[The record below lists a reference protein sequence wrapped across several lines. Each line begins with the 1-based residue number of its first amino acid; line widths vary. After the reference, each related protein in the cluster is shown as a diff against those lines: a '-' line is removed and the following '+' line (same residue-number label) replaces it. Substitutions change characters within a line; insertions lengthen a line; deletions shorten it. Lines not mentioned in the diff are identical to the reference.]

1 MTALA
6 LRRPR
11 ARFGTRR
18 RIPPLIAFSL
28 GYLTIVVL
36 AALAG
41 RFFLAPDSISNTD
54 PFAIAVTPSSQH
66 WLGTDELGRDV
77 YDRVLSGAQSAL
89 IGPLIIAVSGFLLS
103 GLVGIGTG
111 YLGGLL
117 DTATMRVVDF
127 FFALPGLLIA
137 IVVVTV
143 VQGGYWTAVAVLCL
157 LNVQGDI
164 RLVRSA
170 ALGQRNLAYVE
181 ALRVTGVPGWRIM
194 YLHIGRNI
202 LPILL
207 ADFAIDFGSNLVA
220 LAGLAFLGLGSQPG
234 TADWGL
240 MLLAGQNVLF
250 ENPWA
255 ALAPG
260 LAIVLLATSVNLI
273 GDWIY
278 ERHTLASVRR

>member
-11 ARFGTRR
+11 ARFGTRWR
-18 RIPPLIAFSL
+18 VPPLIALSIAFV
-28 GYLTIVVL
+28 TIVIL
-36 AALAG
+36 AALVG
-41 RFFLAPDSISNTD
+41 RLLFPGSISDTD
-54 PFAIAVTPSSQH
+54 PLSIGVTPTADH

-77 YDRVLSGAQSAL
+77 FRRVIAGAQPAL
-89 IGPLIIAVSGFLLS
+89 VGPVIIAVSGFLIS

-111 YLGGLL
+111 YIGGLL
-117 DTATMRVVDF
+117 DTVTMRIVDF

-143 VQGGYWTAVAVLCL
+143 VQGGYWIAVAVLCL

-164 RLVRSA
+164 RLVRSG
-170 ALGQRNLAYVE
+170 ALGQRNLPYVE
-181 ALRVTGVPGWRIM
+181 ALRLAGVPGWRIM
-194 YLHIGRNI
+194 YVHIGRNI

-207 ADFAIDFGSNLVA
+207 ADFAVDFGSNLVA

-240 MLLAGQNVLF
+240 MLTEGQRVLF
-250 ENPWA
+250 ANPWA

-278 ERHTLASVRR
+278 ERYTQASVRR

>member
-1 MTALA
+1 MAIA

-11 ARFGTRR
+11 ARVGARW
-18 RIPPLIAFSL
+18 RIPPLIAFSI
-28 GYLTIVVL
+28 GYVTIVVL
-36 AALAG
+36 AAVAG
-41 RFFLAPDSISNTD
+41 RLVFPGSISNTD
-54 PFAIAVTPSSQH
+54 PLAIGQTPTALH

-77 YDRVLSGAQSAL
+77 FRRVIAGAHPAL
-89 IGPLIIAVSGFLLS
+89 VGPVIIAVSGFLIS
-103 GLVGIGTG
+103 GLVGIGAG

-137 IVVVTV
+137 IVLVTV
-143 VQGGYWTAVAVLCL
+143 LQGGYWTAVAVLCL

-170 ALGQRNLAYVE
+170 ALAQRSLAYIE

-207 ADFAIDFGSNLVA
+207 ADFAVDFGSNLVA

-240 MLLAGQNVLF
+240 MLTEGQQVLF

-278 ERHTLASVRR
+278 ERYTQASVRR

>member
-11 ARFGTRR
+11 ARFGLRW
-18 RIPPLIAFSL
+18 RIPPLIAFSI
-28 GYLTIVVL
+28 GYVTIVIL
-36 AALAG
+36 AALVG
-41 RFFLAPDSISNTD
+41 RIVFPGSITDTD
-54 PFAIAVTPSSQH
+54 PLSIGVTPTAQH

-77 YDRVLSGAQSAL
+77 FHRVIAGAQPAL
-89 IGPLIIAVSGFLLS
+89 IGPVIIAVSGFLIS
-103 GLVGIGTG
+103 GLIGIGVG
-111 YLGGLL
+111 YVGGML
-117 DTATMRVVDF
+117 DTATLRVVDF

-137 IVVVTV
+137 IVIVTI

-170 ALGQRNLAYVE
+170 ALGQRNLPYVE
-181 ALRVTGVPGWRIM
+181 ALRLAGVPGWRIM

-240 MLLAGQNVLF
+240 MLTEGQRVLF
-250 ENPWA
+250 DNPWA

-260 LAIVLLATSVNLI
+260 LAVVLLATAVNLI

-278 ERHTLASVRR
+278 ERYTQAAVRR

>member
-1 MTALA
+1 MAIA

-11 ARFGTRR
+11 ARFGARW
-18 RIPPLIAFSL
+18 RIPALIAFCI
-28 GYLTIVVL
+28 GYATIVVL
-36 AALAG
+36 AAFVG
-41 RFFLAPDSISNTD
+41 GFVFPGSISNTD
-54 PFAIAVTPSSQH
+54 PFAIGATPTSLH

-77 YDRVLSGAQSAL
+77 FRRVIAGAHPAL
-89 IGPLIIAVSGFLLS
+89 VGPVIIAVSGFLIS
-103 GLVGIGTG
+103 GLIGIGAG
-111 YLGGLL
+111 YIGGLL

-164 RLVRSA
+164 RLVRSG

-181 ALRVTGVPGWRIM
+181 ALRVAGVPGWRIM
-194 YLHIGRNI
+194 YLHIARNI

-207 ADFAIDFGSNLVA
+207 ADFAVDFGSNLVA
-220 LAGLAFLGLGSQPG
+220 LAGLSFLGLGSQPG

-240 MLLAGQNVLF
+240 MLTEGQQVLF

-278 ERHTLASVRR
+278 ERYTQASVRR

>member
-1 MTALA
+1 VTALA

-11 ARFGTRR
+11 ARFGARW
-18 RIPPLIAFSL
+18 RISPLIAFSIA
-28 GYLTIVVL
+28 YVTITLL
-36 AALAG
+36 AAFVG
-41 RFFLAPDSISNTD
+41 RLIFPGSISNTD
-54 PFAIAVTPSSQH
+54 PFSIGVTPSVQH

-77 YDRVLSGAQSAL
+77 FRRVIAGAQPAL
-89 IGPLIIAVSGFLLS
+89 GGPMIIAVSGFLIS
-103 GLVGIGTG
+103 GFVGIGAG
-111 YLGGLL
+111 YIGGLL

-143 VQGGYWTAVAVLCL
+143 LQGGYWTAVAVLCV

-181 ALRVTGVPGWRIM
+181 ALRVTGVPGRRIM

-207 ADFAIDFGSNLVA
+207 ADFAVDFGSNLVA

-240 MLLAGQNVLF
+240 MLTEGQQVLF

-260 LAIVLLATSVNLI
+260 LAIVLLATSVNLL

-278 ERHTLASVRR
+278 ERYTQASVRR

>member
-1 MTALA
+1 VTALA

-11 ARFGTRR
+11 ARFGTRSR
-18 RIPPLIAFSL
+18 VPALIALSL
-28 GYLTIVVL
+28 GYLAIVVL
-36 AALAG
+36 AAFVG
-41 RFFLAPDSISNTD
+41 RFISPGSISNTD
-54 PFAIAVTPSSQH
+54 PLSIGVTPNPQH

-77 YDRVLSGAQSAL
+77 FTRVISGAQWAL
-89 IGPLIIAVSGFLLS
+89 VGPVIIAVSGFIIS
-103 GLVGIGTG
+103 GLVGIAAG
-111 YLGGLL
+111 YIGGLL

-137 IVVVTV
+137 IVIVTV

-181 ALRVTGVPGWRIM
+181 ALRVTGVPAWRIM

-207 ADFAIDFGSNLVA
+207 ADFAVDFGSNLVA

-240 MLLAGQNVLF
+240 MLSAGQNVLF

-278 ERHTLASVRR
+278 ERYTQASVRR

>member
-1 MTALA
+1 MTAIA

-11 ARFGTRR
+11 ARFGTRW
-18 RIPPLIAFSL
+18 RIPPLIAFSIS
-28 GYLTIVVL
+28 YVTIVVL
-36 AALAG
+36 AAFVG
-41 RFFLAPDSISNTD
+41 RLVFPGSISDTD
-54 PFAIAVTPSSQH
+54 PFAIGATPDAHH

-77 YDRVLSGAQSAL
+77 FHRVIAGAQPAL
-89 IGPLIIAVSGFLLS
+89 VGPVIIAVSGFLIS
-103 GLVGIGTG
+103 GLVGIGAG
-111 YLGGLL
+111 YIGGLL

-143 VQGGYWTAVAVLCL
+143 VQGGYWTAVAVLSL

-164 RLVRSA
+164 RLVRSG

-181 ALRVTGVPGWRIM
+181 ALRVAGVPGRRIM

-207 ADFAIDFGSNLVA
+207 ADFAVDFGSNLVA

-240 MLLAGQNVLF
+240 MLTEGQQVLF

-278 ERHTLASVRR
+278 ERYTQASVQR

>member
-1 MTALA
+1 MMALA

-11 ARFGTRR
+11 ARFGTRW
-18 RIPPLIAFSL
+18 RIPPLITVSI
-28 GYLTIVVL
+28 GYVVIVVL
-36 AALAG
+36 AAIAG
-41 RFFLAPDSISNTD
+41 RLLFPGSISNTN
-54 PFAIAVTPSSQH
+54 PLAIGATPNAQY

-77 YDRVLSGAQSAL
+77 FTRVIAGAHPAL
-89 IGPLIIAVSGFLLS
+89 VGPLIIAVSGFLIS
-103 GLVGIGTG
+103 GLAGIGAG

-137 IVVVTV
+137 IVIVTV
-143 VQGGYWTAVAVLCL
+143 VQGGYWTAVALLCL

-164 RLVRSA
+164 RLVRSG
-170 ALGQRNLAYVE
+170 ALGQRSLPYVE
-181 ALRVTGVPGWRIM
+181 ALRLAGVPGWRIM

-207 ADFAIDFGSNLVA
+207 ADFAVDFGSNLVA

-240 MLLAGQNVLF
+240 MLTEGQRVLF
-250 ENPWA
+250 DNPWA

-278 ERHTLASVRR
+278 ERYTQASVRR

>member
-1 MTALA
+1 VTALA

-11 ARFGTRR
+11 ARFGTRW
-18 RIPPLIAFSL
+18 RIPPLIALSI
-28 GYLTIVVL
+28 GYVTIVVL
-36 AALAG
+36 AALVG
-41 RFFLAPDSISNTD
+41 RFIFPGSISDTD
-54 PFAIAVTPSSQH
+54 PFSIGATPDAHH

-77 YDRVLSGAQSAL
+77 FRRVLAGTQPAL
-89 IGPLIIAVSGFLLS
+89 VGPVIIAVSGFLLS
-103 GLVGIGTG
+103 GLIGIGAG
-111 YLGGLL
+111 YIGGLL
-117 DTATMRVVDF
+117 DTVTLRVVDF

-143 VQGGYWTAVAVLCL
+143 IQGGYWTAVAVLCL

-181 ALRVTGVPGWRIM
+181 ALRVTGVPGRRIM

-207 ADFAIDFGSNLVA
+207 ADFAVDFGSNLVA

-240 MLLAGQNVLF
+240 MLTEGQQVLF

-260 LAIVLLATSVNLI
+260 LAIVVLATSVNLI

-278 ERHTLASVRR
+278 ERYTQASVRR

>member
-6 LRRPR
+6 LQRPR
-11 ARFGTRR
+11 ARFGMRWR
-18 RIPPLIAFSL
+18 VPPLIAISI
-28 GYLTIVVL
+28 GYVTIVVL

-41 RFFLAPDSISNTD
+41 HLIFPGSTSDTD
-54 PFAIAVTPSSQH
+54 PLSVGVTPTADH
-66 WLGTDELGRDV
+66 WFGTDELGRDV
-77 YDRVLSGAQSAL
+77 FRRVIAGAQPAL
-89 IGPLIIAVSGFLLS
+89 TGPMIVAVSGFLIS
-103 GLVGIGTG
+103 GLVGIGAG
-111 YLGGLL
+111 YIGGLL
-117 DTATMRVVDF
+117 DTLTLRVVDF

-170 ALGQRNLAYVE
+170 ALGQRNLPYIE
-181 ALRVTGVPGWRIM
+181 ALRVAGVPGWRIM

-207 ADFAIDFGSNLVA
+207 ADFAVDFGSNLVA

-240 MLLAGQNVLF
+240 MLTEGQQVLF
-250 ENPWA
+250 ANPWA

-278 ERHTLASVRR
+278 ERYTQASVRR

>member
-1 MTALA
+1 MAIA

-11 ARFGTRR
+11 ARVGTRW
-18 RIPPLIAFSL
+18 RIPPLIAFSI
-28 GYLTIVVL
+28 GYVTVVVL
-36 AALAG
+36 AAVVG
-41 RFFLAPDSISNTD
+41 RLVFPGSISNTD
-54 PFAIAVTPSSQH
+54 PLAIGATPNALH

-77 YDRVLSGAQSAL
+77 FRRVIAGAHPAL
-89 IGPLIIAVSGFLLS
+89 VGPVIIAVSGFLIS
-103 GLVGIGTG
+103 GLVGIGAG
-111 YLGGLL
+111 YIGGLL
-117 DTATMRVVDF
+117 DTAMMRVVDF

-137 IVVVTV
+137 IVIVTV
-143 VQGGYWTAVAVLCL
+143 LQGGYWTAVAVLCL

-170 ALGQRNLAYVE
+170 ALGQRNLAYIE

-207 ADFAIDFGSNLVA
+207 ADFAVDFGSNLVA

-240 MLLAGQNVLF
+240 MLTVGQQVLF

-278 ERHTLASVRR
+278 ERYTQASVRR

>member
-1 MTALA
+1 VTALA

-11 ARFGTRR
+11 ARFGTRW
-18 RIPPLIAFSL
+18 RIPPLIALSI
-28 GYLTIVVL
+28 GYVTMVVL
-36 AALAG
+36 AALVG
-41 RFFLAPDSISNTD
+41 RLVFPGSISDTD
-54 PFAIAVTPSSQH
+54 PLSVGVTPTAAH

-77 YDRVLSGAQSAL
+77 FHRVIAGAQPAL
-89 IGPLIIAVSGFLLS
+89 IGPVIIAVSGFLIS
-103 GLVGIGTG
+103 GLIGIGVG
-111 YLGGLL
+111 YVGGML
-117 DTATMRVVDF
+117 DTATLRVVDF

-137 IVVVTV
+137 IVIVTII
-143 VQGGYWTAVAVLCL
+143 QGGYWTAVAVLCL

-170 ALGQRNLAYVE
+170 ALGQRNLPYVE
-181 ALRVTGVPGWRIM
+181 ALRLAGVPGWRIM

-240 MLLAGQNVLF
+240 MLTEGQRVLF
-250 ENPWA
+250 DNPWA

-260 LAIVLLATSVNLI
+260 LAVVLLATSVNLI

-278 ERHTLASVRR
+278 ERYTQAAVRR